1 MFPIETGEDKGA
13 AGNTADAA
21 KTAAFIRQRQT
32 AANRGQQLLNI
43 GPLRPTTTSSG
54 HQRLKGGQQ
63 KRPMPECRQTF
74 ANSGKTAAKSRPTL
88 GVLFME

>member
-21 KTAAFIRQRQT
+21 KAAAFIRQRQT

-54 HQRLKGGQQ
+54 LLK
-63 KRPMPECRQTF
+63 MLI
-74 ANSGKTAAKSRPTL
+74 L
-88 GVLFME
+88 GPLPDLS